1 MDVLVRNWNSFSCYG
16 KKVLLKLFSWTV
28 ELIHKAKG
36 NNAFLVFTALAVI
49 FTAPLAKA
57 ADMASAEIIDT
68 EGAVIGMVIFEET
81 PNGVLVYV
89 EVSGISPGGHGIHL
103 HAVGSCNPDFKAAGG
118 HINHNLAKHGLK
130 NPEGPD
136 NGDLPNL
143 YAASDGSARAE
154 FFTTRVSVSGN
165 AMPALLDEDG
175 SAVIIH
181 ENPDDHM
188 TQPIGGAGGRIGCG
202 IIQPL

>member
-1 MDVLVRNWNSFSCYG
+1 MVGLVLNWNSFRYYG
-16 KKVLLKLFSWTV
+16 KKGLFKLFPWTD
-28 ELIHKAKG
+28 ELILKAKG
-36 NNAFLVFTALAVI
+36 KNAFLVFTTLVVI
-49 FTAPLAKA
+49 FAAPIAKA
-57 ADMASAEIIDT
+57 ADIASAEIIDT
-68 EGAVIGMVIFEET
+68 EGTVIGMVTFEET

-89 EVSGISPGGHGIHL
+89 EVSGIPPGGHGIHL
-103 HAVGSCNPDFKAAGG
+103 HAVGSCDPDFKAAGG
-118 HINHNLAKHGLK
+118 HINPDHAKHGLK

-154 FFTTRVSVSGN
+154 FFTTRVSVYGN
-165 AMPALLDEDG
+165 AMPALLDGDG

-202 IIQPL
+202 IIQPR

>member
-1 MDVLVRNWNSFSCYG
+1 MAGLIRNWNSFCYLG
-16 KKVLLKLFSWTV
+16 TKEFLKLFSWTI

-36 NNAFLVFTALAVI
+36 NNAFLVFTVLAII
-49 FTAPLAKA
+49 FAAPLAKA

-68 EGAVIGMVIFEET
+68 EGAVIGMVTFEET

-89 EVSGISPGGHGIHL
+89 EVSGIPPGGHGIHL
-103 HAVGSCNPDFKAAGG
+103 HAVGSCDPDFKAAGG
-118 HINHNLAKHGLK
+118 HINPDHAKHGLK

-154 FFTTRVSVSGN
+154 FFTTRVSVYGN

-188 TQPIGGAGGRIGCG
+188 KQPIGGAGGRIGCG